1 MRLLPGDTRELRLQR
16 STMVF
21 EPVAFLGRKISTPV
35 ADFDV
40 ALDKLGVEDGLGEV
54 VPDGDILLCSS
65 WNIGIRTVGEAG
77 ALLLRVILALLVLA
91 NDGVLWRIGGC
102 ELELGLLLGRFVGR
116 GSVGT
121 EAELDILLV
130 CLVDAGRD
138 GLERGKNRIG
148 DGEGDLVRWRKRG
161 RELDEIVLGRAG
173 SLLMCGQLR
182 LSWQKSYL

>member
-1 MRLLPGDTRELRLQR
+1 MRLLPDNTRELRLQR

-21 EPVAFLGRKISTPV
+21 KPVAFLGRKISTPV

-40 ALDKLGVEDGLGEV
+40 ALHKLGVEDGLGEV

-102 ELELGLLLGRFVGR
+102 ELELGLLLGRLVGR
-116 GSVGT
+116 EGVGT
-121 EAELDILLV
+121 EAEFDVLLV
-130 CLVDAGRD
+130 CLVDAGWD
-138 GLERGKNRIG
+138 GLKSGKDRIG
-148 DGEGDLVRWRKRG
+148 DGKSDLVRWREWG
-161 RELDEIVLGRAG
+161 WELDEIVLGRAG
-173 SLLMCGQLR
+173 SLLIRGQSR
-182 LSWQKSYL
+182 LKWQGNYL